1 MSVTTMVRPN
11 VRRAKRSPNAMRAD
25 RVARALARYHA
36 EGLQERGPLGETVL
50 TDLLADLRHLCD
62 RLRLDFATLDRLA
75 SLNYVNETHAR

>member
-1 MSVTTMVRPN
+1 MTVTMIRPN
-11 VRRAKRSPNAMRAD
+11 VRKVKRSPNAMRAN
-25 RVARALARYHA
+25 RVARALVFYQDA
-36 EGLQERGPLGETVL
+36 LQERGPLGETVL